1 MEAEFLAE
9 LERKKKE
16 EEAKLEEEMKKN
28 PALAKALAK
37 APQKPPAKGAKE
49 EKPVIDVPKIPVPQV
64 TEYKSEM
71 GNQYLRER

>member
-16 EEAKLEEEMKKN
+16 EEAKLEEEAKKN
-28 PALAKALAK
+28 PAAAK
-37 APQKPPAKGAKE
+37 APAKAPAKPPAKGAKE

-71 GNQYLRER
+71 GNQYIRER